1 MAKSKTPDKDKVVQA
16 TAEETGAATEGK
28 KPAKAPAP
36 KKAPA
41 TKKSEADIAQAE
53 AELAAELDEVPAES
67 GKKETEPKPA
77 EKPAGKGG
85 GRTGSQRRNAAR
97 GRRAAPRA
105 EEAPSRA
112 RELDKERKKENVQ
125 RAISEQERN
134 ERTAYS
140 QKFYSGISAI
150 QESQR
155 TKNIL
160 TGTVASIET
169 KDAAGT
175 SLQDGRKITMLSV
188 ILNGQYKVMIP
199 FEEFFR
205 DNAIDYKSI
214 DTSTPDG
221 VEILNRRQ
229 RQLAEKMY
237 GATVD
242 FVITHVEVNSPYDY
256 SISGSRK
263 QALEILEIR
272 NFIGRRG
279 MAPNY
284 KEGDSA
290 VARVLSVGVYS
301 LRVNVCGVDANLPR
315 SNLTFRYLTNL
326 MQAYHV
332 GDLINVHITKV
343 TTRPKDGR
351 VELEINAKDFE
362 LQDALERQKAGLI
375 SAGTVTLGEIVSV
388 RPSATKANTIV
399 ISAWLPY
406 FEMPATVRAM
416 DPNTLA
422 FQPKAGDKLRLQV
435 TGFTERGFVLTTC
448 HGYHDAP
455 ALFGRN

>member
-1 MAKSKTPDKDKVVQA
+1 MARSKKAEQDEVVQTPVEGTGSDAGQMDKDPVKVSPPEQG
-16 TAEETGAATEGK
+16 TAPEM
-28 KPAKAPAP
+28 
-36 KKAPA
+36 
-41 TKKSEADIAQAE
+41 SDADMAQAE
-53 AELAAELDEVPAES
+53 AEQAAEAMEGEDPS
-67 GKKETEPKPA
+67 PKKSEAKGT
-77 EKPAGKGG
+77 AGS
-85 GRTGSQRRNAAR
+85 RRGSTQRRS
-97 GRRAAPRA
+97 
-105 EEAPSRA
+105 SRKTQQDDEPLTKA
-112 RELDKERKKENVQ
+112 KELDKERKKENIQ
-125 RAISEQERN
+125 RSISEQERN
-134 ERTAYS
+134 ARTAYS
-140 QKFYSGISAI
+140 QKFFSGISAI

-155 TKNIL
+155 TRNIL

-175 SLQDGRKITMLSV
+175 KLEAGRKITMLSV

-205 DNAIDYKSI
+205 DNAIDYKTI
-214 DTSTPDG
+214 DLSTPDG

-242 FVITHVEVNSPYDY
+242 FVITHVEVTSPYDY

-263 QALEILEIR
+263 QALEIMEIR

-301 LRVNVCGVDANLPR
+301 LRVNVCGVDTNLSR
-315 SNLTFRYLTNL
+315 GNLTFKYLTNL
-326 MQAYHV
+326 MQEYHV
-332 GDLINVHITKV
+332 GDLINVRINKITP
-343 TTRPKDGR
+343 RPKDGR
-351 VELEINAKDFE
+351 IELEINAKDFE
-362 LQDALERQKAGLI
+362 LQDALERQRAGLI
-375 SAGTVTLGEIVSV
+375 PVNTVTIGEIVSL
-388 RPSATKANTIV
+388 RPSTTKANTIV
-399 ISAWLPY
+399 INAWLPF

-422 FQPKAGDKLRLQV
+422 FQPKAGDKIRLRV

>member
-1 MAKSKTPDKDKVVQA
+1 MAKSKKTEKDEEIQIPVEQNVPDLGGEESVEDAPPVQD
-16 TAEETGAATEGK
+16 
-28 KPAKAPAP
+28 PV
-36 KKAPA
+36 
-41 TKKSEADIAQAE
+41 SDADLAQAE
-53 AELAAELDEVPAES
+53 AEKEAEAPEETPKS
-67 GKKETEPKPA
+67 PGKKGAKTETETESESQP
-77 EKPAGKGG
+77 
-85 GRTGSQRRNAAR
+85 GSRQRRASKERKATSPE
-97 GRRAAPRA
+97 GKAPTRAK
-105 EEAPSRA
+105 
-112 RELDKERKKENVQ
+112 ELDKERKKENIQ

-134 ERTAYS
+134 AKVAYS
-140 QKFYSGISAI
+140 QKFFSGISAI
-150 QESQR
+150 QEAQR

-169 KDAAGT
+169 KDATGT
-175 SLQDGRKITMLSV
+175 ALQNGRKITMLSV

-205 DNAIDYKSI
+205 DDAIDGKTI

-242 FVITHVEVNSPYDY
+242 FVITRVEVTSPYDY

-263 QALEILEIR
+263 QALEIMEIR

-279 MAPNY
+279 MEPNY
-284 KEGDSA
+284 KKGDSA

-301 LRVNVCGVDANLPR
+301 LRVNVCGVDTKLDR
-315 SNLTFRYLTNL
+315 GNLTFKYITNL
-326 MQAYHV
+326 MQDYHV
-332 GDLINVHITKV
+332 GDLINVRIAEVIIRT
-343 TTRPKDGR
+343 KDGR
-351 VELEINAKDFE
+351 VELKINAKDFE
-362 LQDALERQKAGLI
+362 LQDALERQMAGLI
-375 SAGTVTLGEIVSV
+375 PVDTVTIGEIVSL

-399 ISAWLPY
+399 INAWLPF

-422 FQPKAGDKLRLQV
+422 FQPKAGDKLRLRV
-435 TGFTERGFVLTTC
+435 TGFTESGFVLTTC

-455 ALFGRN
+455 ALFGRH